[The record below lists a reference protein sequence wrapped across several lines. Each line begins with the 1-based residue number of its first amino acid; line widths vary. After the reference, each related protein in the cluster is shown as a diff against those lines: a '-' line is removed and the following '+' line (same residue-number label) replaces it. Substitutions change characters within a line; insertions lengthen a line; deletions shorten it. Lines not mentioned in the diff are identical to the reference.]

1 MNYIPLARKWRP
13 KCFADFV
20 GQDHIVLPLQ
30 NALSQNKLHHA
41 YLFTG
46 TRGVGKTTVARIFA
60 KALNCQVSII
70 NEPCLKCDNCLAI
83 DEGRF
88 FDLIEVDGAS
98 RTRVEDTRELIENI
112 QYSPSVGRFKIFIID
127 EVHMLSTHS
136 FNALLKTLE
145 EPPPHVKFLLAT
157 TDPQKIPAT
166 ILSRCIQFNL
176 KAMTNDI
183 IVKQL
188 SHILDIEHFK
198 YDIDALNRIANSASG
213 SMRDALTLCEQMMA
227 VFPEG
232 LTGADLKQFIG
243 ASLEDYSINLLNAL
257 STLNILGLLDIC
269 KTLAQQQTNFER
281 LILLLLSSLHACVIE
296 QIHPSTNC
304 PDVFKTCSQRWS
316 AQVLHTLYLIAE
328 KGLQD
333 LNWAPNHAVGFEMLI
348 LRMAQYIKL
357 HAPDSTLIQE
367 DTQPLFPN
375 PEPLLEEVKHTPVL
389 STPEPIAIHA
399 QQSSTPEEWHR
410 IVSSIKIDGI
420 GKSALNH
427 STFIEKKN
435 DSVVLEIHKKNESLF
450 TPMIKERIQQAL
462 SDYYQHPI
470 KIKLQ
475 YLSTDATAQTPAV
488 IQEKNQQAEKAELI
502 QNVHEHP
509 MVQRILNEYN
519 GEIIEN
525 SMTKVS
531 NDL

>member
-1 MNYIPLARKWRP
+1 MTYIPLARKWRP
-13 KCFADFV
+13 KCFADLV

-30 NALSQNKLHHA
+30 NALSKNKLHHA

-60 KALNCQVSII
+60 KALNCLAGII
-70 NEPCLKCDNCLAI
+70 EEPCLKCDNCLAI

-112 QYSPSVGRFKIFIID
+112 QYAPSIGRFKIFIID

-145 EPPPHVKFLLAT
+145 EPPAHVKFLLAT

-166 ILSRCIQFNL
+166 ILSRCVQFNL
-176 KAMTNDI
+176 RAMTNDI

-188 SHILDIEHFK
+188 SHILDVEQFE
-198 YDIDALNRIANSASG
+198 YDLDALNRISNAASG

-227 VFPEG
+227 VFPDG
-232 LTGADLKQFIG
+232 FTGAHLKEFIG
-243 ASLEDYSINLLNAL
+243 ASLDDYSIHILNDL
-257 STLNILGLLDIC
+257 SVLNIHGILDIC
-269 KTLAQQQTNFER
+269 KTLAQQQTSFER
-281 LILLLLSSLHACVIE
+281 LIQLLLSNIHICVIQ
-296 QIHPSTNC
+296 QIQPTIDC
-304 PDVFKTCSQRWS
+304 PDVLKACSQIFS
-316 AQVLHTLYLIAE
+316 AQVLHTLYIMAE

-348 LRMAQYIKL
+348 LRMAQYIKMHGSPL
-357 HAPDSTLIQE
+357 SLNPA
-367 DTQPLFPN
+367 DTQLPFDTSP
-375 PEPLLEEVKHTPVL
+375 PLLEELT
-389 STPEPIAIHA
+389 STPIAIPS
-399 QQSSTPEEWHR
+399 QRPSTPEEWHH

-420 GKSALNH
+420 GKSAIHH
-427 STFIEKKN
+427 STFVEKN
-435 DSVVLEIHKKNESLF
+435 HDTVTLEIHKKNESLF
-450 TPMIKERIQQAL
+450 TPMIKERVQQAL
-462 SDYYQHPI
+462 SDYFQHPI

-475 YLSTDATAQTPAV
+475 YLSADATAQTPAV
-488 IQEKNQQAEKAELI
+488 IEEQNQQAEKAELF
-502 QNVHEHP
+502 QNVQENP
-509 MVQRILNEYN
+509 IVQRILNEYN